1 MYKPLYV
8 CLDAHDDTI
17 ENEVLSEVARVK
29 MLGAKSASELSDSD
43 LSEASVVAV
52 WHTIW
57 IDQPLLARLP
67 RCVAIVRMGVGYDN
81 VDIAAAGRLGISV
94 CNIPDYGTEE
104 VADSAL
110 GLTLGLFRGA
120 LAGTRL
126 LHEYAEVRGA
136 DAIAAAVPYVRRVR
150 GSVLGLIGLGRIG
163 TALALRAKACGFD
176 VVFFD
181 PYREDGSEKA
191 IGIRRATTMAE
202 LLRVSDCVS
211 LHANVVSA
219 GVSAEES
226 HAAPQKMLNADAFRQ
241 MKRGALLVNTA
252 RGEII
257 DEVALC
263 KLLSSR
269 VEPCLPLPPPR
280 SLTHHPPATS
290 TLAGVGE
297 ALKSGQVGAAAL
309 DVHWDEPW
317 KRDEGPLSEAPNLF
331 CCPHQAWFS
340 PESRAEMRR
349 KGAQAAHRALFA
361 EFETSSIQLRHLLR
375 NVVNASLLDEQQ
387 MRGRLVA
394 ERARQQEGLP

>member
-8 CLDAHDDTI
+8 CLDAHDDAI

-57 IDQPLLARLP
+57 IDQLLLARLP

-104 VADSAL
+104 VADSAIA
-110 GLTLGLFRGA
+110 LTLGLFRGA

-163 TALALRAKACGFD
+163 TAVALRAKACGFD

-181 PYREDGSEKA
+181 PYREDGSDKA

-263 KLLSSR
+263 
-269 VEPCLPLPPPR
+269 
-280 SLTHHPPATS
+280 
-290 TLAGVGE
+290 E

-361 EFETSSIQLRHLLR
+361 EFETTQLRHLLR

-387 MRGRLVA
+387 MRERLVA
-394 ERARQQEGLP
+394 ERARHQGLP

>member
-8 CLDAHDDTI
+8 CLDAHDDAI

-104 VADSAL
+104 VADSAIA
-110 GLTLGLFRGA
+110 LTLGLFRGA

-163 TALALRAKACGFD
+163 TAVALRAKACGFD

-181 PYREDGSEKA
+181 PYREDGSDKA

-269 VEPCLPLPPPR
+269 IEPCLHLPPPR
-280 SLTHHPPATS
+280 SLTHHPPVRHRPS
-290 TLAGVGE
+290 LA
-297 ALKSGQVGAAAL
+297 
-309 DVHWDEPW
+309 
-317 KRDEGPLSEAPNLF
+317 
-331 CCPHQAWFS
+331 
-340 PESRAEMRR
+340 
-349 KGAQAAHRALFA
+349 
-361 EFETSSIQLRHLLR
+361 
-375 NVVNASLLDEQQ
+375 
-387 MRGRLVA
+387 
-394 ERARQQEGLP
+394 